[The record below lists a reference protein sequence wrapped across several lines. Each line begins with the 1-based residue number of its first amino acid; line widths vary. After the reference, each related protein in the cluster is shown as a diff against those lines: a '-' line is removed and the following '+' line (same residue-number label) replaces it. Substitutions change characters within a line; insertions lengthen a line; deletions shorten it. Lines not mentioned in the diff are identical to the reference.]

1 MDWLTGVL
9 FFAGIA
15 LLVFG
20 ANWLV
25 TGASA
30 VAAAAGVSSLVIGL
44 TVVAYGTSAP
54 EVAVTVQAAWAG
66 KADLAVANVVGS
78 NIFNVLFILGAAAAV
93 TPLAVAR
100 QLVRRDVPL
109 MIGLSAALWFMLRDG
124 LLNRLDGVLL
134 VTGLVAYTV
143 FIVRQS
149 RREQN
154 QASGAPGAPSAPD
167 AESASAPTRERPLL
181 LSVGFVLGGLALLVV
196 GSKWLV
202 DGAVAFA
209 QWWGIS
215 DVVVGLTIVAAGT
228 SLPEVATSI
237 IAALRGERDIAVGNV
252 VGSNLF
258 NIMGALGVSAGVAPS
273 GLGVPPSMVTF
284 DVPVMIGVAVV
295 CLPFFARGFTI
306 PRWQGALFLASYL
319 AYTTYLV
326 LDATKN
332 AAKDRYGA
340 VMIGYVLPITAL
352 TLAFL
357 GWRVWRR
364 RHTAGA

>member
-9 FFAGIA
+9 FFAGLG
-15 LLVFG
+15 LLVLG

-44 TVVAYGTSAP
+44 TVVAFGTSAP
-54 EVAVTVQAAWAG
+54 EMAVSVQAAWAG

-78 NIFNVLFILGAAAAV
+78 NIFNVLFILGASAAI

-100 QLVRRDVPL
+100 PLVRRDMPL
-109 MIGLSAALWFMLRDG
+109 VIGLSVALWLLVRDG
-124 LLNRLDGVLL
+124 LLARLDGVVLF
-134 VTGLVAYTV
+134 TGLVAYTV
-143 FIVRQS
+143 WIVRQS
-149 RREQN
+149 RKAQE
-154 QASGAPGAPSAPD
+154 AAGEPA
-167 AESASAPTRERPLL
+167 AESGSAPTRERPLL
-181 LSVGFVLGGLALLVV
+181 LSVGLVLGGLALLVV

-202 DGAVAFA
+202 EGAVAFA
-209 QWWGIS
+209 LWLGIS

-237 IAALRGERDIAVGNV
+237 TAAVRGERDIAVGNV
-252 VGSNLF
+252 VGSNIF
-258 NIMGALGVSAGVAPS
+258 NIMGVLGISASVAPS
-273 GLGVPPSMVTF
+273 GLVVPPSMVAF

-306 PRWQGALFLASYL
+306 PRWQGALFLAYYL
-319 AYTTYLV
+319 AYTIYLV
-326 LDATKN
+326 LDSTNHEAKGRYT
-332 AAKDRYGA
+332 AA
-340 VMIGYVLPITAL
+340 MIQYVFPLTAL

-357 GWRVWRR
+357 AWRVWRGR
-364 RHTAGA
+364 SLTPSP